1 MGFKLA
7 LPRLTIKDAIAAFL
21 VLVAFVF
28 LLIDSNILAR
38 GAARW
43 ADGALD
49 RFSYGLVAF
58 LVPWVVAVCPFVT
71 IVLWQMRH
79 RIWAGIVCV
88 MWAMFVSYNV
98 LGAGGAI
105 AMIRA
110 DVISIRKQEV
120 TVHSGD
126 VSRRANLQRQLDDIP
141 KGTRQPGQV
150 EASLVKEQAS
160 PWWQHSNQC
169 RDASNP
175 RERKF
180 CGAYAALQGELAAA
194 RALVALTA
202 QIDAI
207 DAKMGAAGPV
217 ATVADPVATFVA
229 GWTGTSEQQAQNM
242 LPLAT
247 PVVLMFGSIFILAI
261 VFQMYGMD
269 HAVIAGKAL
278 GKGGAQAPQ
287 VLPAASASRGK
298 PLQVVSSRVNDVPLT
313 RQREFAVWFFSNCTV
328 PMATGNMPETHWYQ
342 HYSECCVRQQ
352 DKPMAVEAFRELA
365 RQYIPNIREI
375 DGRWFYF
382 GAMPL
387 VPTRVP
393 AAS

>member
-1 MGFKLA
+1 MGIELKA
-7 LPRLTIKDAIAAFL
+7 LRRLTVKDAIAAFL

-49 RFSYGLVAF
+49 QFSYGLVAF

-71 IVLWQMRH
+71 IILWRMRH
-79 RIWAGIVCV
+79 RVWAAVVCV
-88 MWAMFVSYNV
+88 MWAMFVAYNV

-150 EASLVKEQAS
+150 EASLVKERAS

-169 RDASNP
+169 KDASNP

-180 CGAYAALQGELAAA
+180 CGAYALLEGELAAA

-207 DAKMGAAGPV
+207 DAKIGAAGAV

-229 GWTGTSEQQAQNM
+229 GWIGTSEQRAQNL

-261 VFQMYGMD
+261 VLQMYGID
-269 HAVIAGKAL
+269 HAVVASKAMS
-278 GKGGAQAPQ
+278 GGNRAPQ
-287 VLPAASASRGK
+287 SLSVATATRGK
-298 PLQVVSSRVNDVPLT
+298 PLQVVTSRVNDVPLT
-313 RQREFAVWFFSNCTV
+313 RQREFAVWFFSNCTT
-328 PMATGNMPETHWYQ
+328 PMAAGNMPESHWYQ
-342 HYSECCVRQQ
+342 HYQECCLRQQ
-352 DKPMAVEAFRELA
+352 DKPMSVEAFRELA
-365 RQYIPNIREI
+365 RKYIPSISEI

-382 GAMPL
+382 GALPL
-387 VPTRVP
+387 VPTKVP